1 MKYLSTYVR
10 FWLFAMVLVAG
21 LFIFAGEYLV
31 AFLILLIAVNQ
42 ILDARRVGMLR
53 AENADLRR
61 RLSERTWP

>member
-10 FWLFAMVLVAG
+10 FWLVATVLTAG
-21 LFIFAGEYLV
+21 FYVFAGQYLV

-42 ILDARRVGMLR
+42 IFDAWHTGTLR

-61 RLSERTWP
+61 RLGERTWP

>member
-10 FWLFAMVLVAG
+10 FWLVAMVLVAD
-21 LFIFAGEYLV
+21 LFVFAGECLV

-42 ILDARRVGMLR
+42 ILDARHTGSLR

-61 RLSERTWP
+61 RLGERAWP

>member
-10 FWLFAMVLVAG
+10 FWLVAMVLVAG
-21 LFIFAGEYLV
+21 LFVFAGEYLV